1 MEENMQMSDE
11 ESRSE
16 MKYFRVEEAITTYY
30 MYTVAAE
37 SADEAKEK
45 IMSLTEEGEVGI
57 SDADSRFT
65 DWDNVS
71 FSVLGE
77 VE

>member
-1 MEENMQMSDE
+1 MEEK
-11 ESRSE
+11 

-30 MYTVAAE
+30 IYTVAAE

-45 IMSLTEEGEVGI
+45 IMSLTEKGEVGI

-65 DWDNVS
+65 DWDDVS

-77 VE
+77 VD

>member
-16 MKYFRVEEAITTYY
+16 MKYFRIEEAITTYY
-30 MYTVAAE
+30 IYTVAAE

>member
-1 MEENMQMSDE
+1 
-11 ESRSE
+11 

-30 MYTVAAE
+30 TYTVLAG

-57 SDADSRFT
+57 EDSDSRFT
-65 DWDNVS
+65 DWDNVE
-71 FSVLGE
+71 FEVLGE